1 MTKILSSTFIR
12 TDSEGKEICPHFE
25 FTINVSGIPDAM
37 KDNGSTEGFYAK
49 QIKFRY
55 MEFNA
60 VPRDEPHALI
70 VDVFCGGVNPGY
82 RDALVTL
89 FGLEIGSILDMTSDV
104 YMDAMLDHWEL
115 FDGDEAGYIGTLGV
129 IDQLLFDRQ
138 SDELAEQVYRRL
150 MSESLFV

>member
-1 MTKILSSTFIR
+1 
-12 TDSEGKEICPHFE
+12 
-25 FTINVSGIPDAM
+25 
-37 KDNGSTEGFYAK
+37 
-49 QIKFRY
+49 
-55 MEFNA
+55 
-60 VPRDEPHALI
+60 
-70 VDVFCGGVNPGY
+70 
-82 RDALVTL
+82 
-89 FGLEIGSILDMTSDV
+89 MTSDV